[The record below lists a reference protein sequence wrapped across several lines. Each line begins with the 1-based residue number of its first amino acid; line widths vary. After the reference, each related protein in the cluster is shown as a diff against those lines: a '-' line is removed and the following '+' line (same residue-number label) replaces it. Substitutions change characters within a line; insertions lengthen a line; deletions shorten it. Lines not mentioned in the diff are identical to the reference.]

1 MISPTWYPELLAF
14 NAEQNLTDEAVA
26 LDVVDSFRNVTTLST
41 MAEPTFRDPT
51 FRGPPRPLPPG
62 PMLGRVVL
70 GAATVLLG
78 GAEYD
83 VFRELVQ
90 PYNFSY
96 ATGSRYTFLSPP
108 WTENMTDAQG
118 YASVTL
124 RTDAGP
130 QAVVEQA
137 LFFTESCGRIGWIGT
152 SGFDCRPCP
161 PGGVSFGCLF
171 VGSLVRLFV
180 ASVGLFSCR
189 RDWAHRC
196 HICTGTG
203 LTPATSAPGL
213 GHGGGCLAQA
223 GTAPAGRAYGRS
235 LDTSTHPTPTSSPGL
250 SSGEYSS
257 ARAT

>member
-1 MISPTWYPELLAF
+1 MISPTWYPDLLAF

-26 LDVVDSFRNVTTLST
+26 LDVADSFRNVTTLST
-41 MAEPTFRDPT
+41 MAEPTFRDPKYIPWPS
-51 FRGPPRPLPPG
+51 RPRPPLPPG

-70 GAATVLLG
+70 GAAKMLIGDV
-78 GAEYD
+78 EYG

-96 ATGSRYTFLSPP
+96 ATGSRYTFLSPT
-108 WTENMTDAQG
+108 WAKNLTDEQG

-161 PGGVSFGCLF
+161 PGGVWVRLF
-171 VGSLVRLFV
+171 FWFVCSLVRL
-180 ASVGLFSCR
+180 LFCCGAVSCR
-189 RDWAHRC
+189 RDWAHPC
-196 HICTGTG
+196 HIHTWTGPRWLLLVG
-203 LTPATSAPGL
+203 AGGYCPG
-213 GHGGGCLAQA
+213 GSRIWPIPG
-223 GTAPAGRAYGRS
+223 YV
-235 LDTSTHPTPTSSPGL
+235 HPPNADEF
-250 SSGEYSS
+250 SGIVV
-257 ARAT
+257 R

>member
-1 MISPTWYPELLAF
+1 VISPTWYPELLAF

-26 LDVVDSFRNVTTLST
+26 LDVADSFRNVTTLST

-51 FRGPPRPLPPG
+51 FRGAPRPLPPG

-70 GAATVLLG
+70 GAATVLIG

-161 PGGVSFGCLF
+161 PGGVG
-171 VGSLVRLFV
+171 VRLFV
-180 ASVGLFSCR
+180 CLFVR
-189 RDWAHRC
+189 
-196 HICTGTG
+196 
-203 LTPATSAPGL
+203 
-213 GHGGGCLAQA
+213 
-223 GTAPAGRAYGRS
+223 
-235 LDTSTHPTPTSSPGL
+235 
-250 SSGEYSS
+250 
-257 ARAT
+257 